1 MEFSF
6 GQILE
11 GFNRVFTLYLVFPAI
26 FFLGLYYT
34 LKLRFVQISKL
45 KMSFATLFKKSTG
58 EGSISHYQAVASI
71 LAGNFGTGNISGMAV
86 ALATGG
92 PGALMWMW
100 VMAFFG
106 AAIQF
111 VNCVLGVKYRKKNDK
126 GEYVGGPMHYL
137 ADGLG
142 FKKIAACFSFL
153 AIIGAFTV
161 GGLVQINSMA
171 LPLAKMG
178 VSPWLTGI
186 TVAICVGLVILG
198 GAKRIAVMCSAV
210 VPFMA
215 FIYLGAAFVILGLH
229 LDGLIPASIEVL
241 RSSLGTAPLIGG
253 TLGYTVMKAITTG
266 FDRGIF
272 ATDAGTGLV
281 PMLQAGAKTKH
292 PVTNG
297 VVSLLAP
304 FLVMVVCS
312 STALVL
318 MVTGAYKVEGLAS
331 TNMVTYAFSKGL
343 NSPIGLYIV
352 LIALILFG
360 YTTSVAWAACLQKA
374 AGFLFNQSKVKL
386 LLYFYILVIPFGAI
400 AQVEFVWQL
409 ADLALTSM
417 VILNLIGV
425 AGLSNEAIFMTREYF
440 KVKEVYET

>member
-26 FFLGLYYT
+26 FLLGLYFT

-58 EGSISHYQAVASI
+58 EGSISHYQAVASV

-86 ALATGG
+86 ALAMGG

-106 AAIQF
+106 SAIQF
-111 VNCVLGVKYRKKNDK
+111 VNCVLGVKYRKKNEK

-137 ADGLG
+137 AEGLG
-142 FKKIAACFSFL
+142 FKKTAAFFSFL

-186 TVAICVGLVILG
+186 CVAIAVALVILG

-215 FIYLGAAFVILGLH
+215 FIYLGAAFIILGMN
-229 LDGLIPASIEVL
+229 LDSLIPASMQIIK
-241 RSSLGTAPLIGG
+241 SSFGTASVIGG
-253 TLGYTVMKAITTG
+253 TLGFTVMKAITTG

-292 PVTNG
+292 PVING

-304 FLVMVVCS
+304 FLVMIVCS

-318 MVTGAYKVEGLAS
+318 IVTGAYQVEGLES
-331 TNMVTYAFSKGL
+331 TNMVTYAFSQGL
-343 NSPIGLYIV
+343 NSPVGLYIV

-374 AGFLFNQSKVKL
+374 AGFLFSRSKVKL
-386 LLYFYILVIPFGAI
+386 LLCFYILVIPFGAI
-400 AQVEFVWQL
+400 AKVEFVWQL

-425 AGLSNEAIFMTREYF
+425 AGLSNEAIFITKEYF
-440 KVKEVYET
+440 NPEKAYET